1 MPGPS
6 TVRLAGAAHPPAG
19 CAPRRAAVTPAE
31 AAIPAPPRLPLALPR
46 SGLSDEARLAL
57 RQLLEDHARE
67 LALAFAAGA
76 EARVLAA
83 ARAELVS
90 RVVAQVWTLHLGAPA
105 GLALF
110 AQGGFGRGRLFPHS
124 DVDLLVL
131 TQGDSAPSSRGLER
145 VFAVLWDLGL
155 KPAQAVRTQ
164 AGQRAL
170 AAQDLSVF
178 TAMLEARWLAGDAA
192 LVAAPAR
199 LARDEELWPLPAFLD
214 ARRAEQAQRRA
225 RRGDDSYRLE
235 PDLKDGTGG
244 LRHLDMLYWLGLR
257 VGAPATLAG
266 LVGAGLIDAAAAHD
280 LDAAEALLARDRYAL
295 HLLAGRAEERLLFEH
310 QRALAR
316 QLGYRDAA
324 DALAVERFMQGYYR
338 AAAGIAALVD
348 EAVARLDA
356 RQHPP
361 PPAVPLDAHWQRLG
375 SALEPRDPGL
385 IARRPAA
392 LLEGARW
399 LDADAGIQ
407 HFSAE
412 TVRAARAVLH
422 EAMLE
427 DALAH
432 DPAALRAFDQLLRRG
447 AAAPA
452 ALTALARIGALGAL
466 IPAFATVS
474 GRMQYD
480 LFHIYTVDEH
490 TLRVLAQLAAF
501 AAPAAAERF
510 ALAHDLWARQRALP
524 VLLLAALFHD
534 IAKGRGGDH
543 SVLGEGEV
551 RSFAR
556 QLGWPQQDTEDVC
569 FLVREHLLLSQTAQ
583 RQDIGDPQVVARF
596 AARAGSLPRLEML
609 YLLTV
614 ADIIGTSPA
623 LWNGFK
629 DRLLADLYHAA
640 RRVLSGDA
648 DAADAAALA
657 ARCRAQALALL
668 TGQGHP
674 AAAVEALW
682 RDFPEAAFVRQQPEQ
697 VAWQSAAV
705 LAAAGALPVLAAH
718 PDSVRGGLELFF
730 LAGDRDGLFATVTAV
745 LEREGYSVQE
755 ARILGTRSGLALD
768 SFVLLDAQG
777 GAGSAARA
785 RHLCT
790 CLDAALRGAPPSRA
804 RHRLPRRLRHFQR
817 TPRIVF
823 EPSTQAG
830 RTRLAV
836 RASDR
841 PGLLADIAKAFLDC
855 AVRVHDARIATFGD
869 RAEDF
874 FELSDRHDQ
883 PLDAPR
889 QVMLRT
895 ALERH
900 LSPPLADETA

>member
-1 MPGPS
+1 M
-6 TVRLAGAAHPPAG
+6 
-19 CAPRRAAVTPAE
+19 RRAAVTRAE

-57 RQLLEDHARE
+57 RQLLEDHARA

-83 ARAELVS
+83 ARAELVG

-155 KPAQAVRTQ
+155 EPAQAVRTQ

-178 TAMLEARWLAGDAA
+178 TAMLEAHWLAGDAA

-199 LARDEELWPLPAFLD
+199 LAQDEELWPLPAFLD

-235 PDLKDGTGG
+235 PDLKDGPGG

-257 VGAPATLAG
+257 MGAPATLAG
-266 LVGAGLIDAAAAHD
+266 LVGAGLLDAAAAHE

-338 AAAGIAALVD
+338 AAASVAALVD

-361 PPAVPLDAHWQRLG
+361 SPAVPLDARWQRRG
-375 SALEPRDPGL
+375 AALEPRDPGL

-392 LLEGARW
+392 LLEGACW

-412 TVRAARAVLH
+412 TARAARAVLH
-422 EAMLE
+422 EAVLE
-427 DALAH
+427 DALAR
-432 DPAALRAFDQLLRRG
+432 DPDALRAFDRLLRRG

-490 TLRVLAQLAAF
+490 TLHVLAQLAAF
-501 AAPAAAERF
+501 AAPAATEQF
-510 ALAHDLWARQRALP
+510 ALAHALWARQRALP

-543 SVLGEGEV
+543 SVLGEDEV
-551 RSFAR
+551 RGFAR
-556 QLGWPQQDTEDVC
+556 QLGWPQEDIEDVC

-596 AARAGSLPRLEML
+596 AARVGSVARLEML

-614 ADIIGTSPA
+614 ADIIGTSPS

-657 ARCRAQALALL
+657 ARCRARALALL
-668 TGQGHP
+668 TEQGHP
-674 AAAVEALW
+674 ATSVAALW

-697 VAWQSAAV
+697 VAWQSAAL
-705 LAAAGALPVLAAH
+705 LAAAATLPVVAAQAN
-718 PDSVRGGLELFF
+718 SVRGGLELFF
-730 LAGDRDGLFATVTAV
+730 LAADRDGLFATVTAA

-755 ARILGTRSGLALD
+755 ARILGTPSGRALD
-768 SFVLLDAQG
+768 SFVLLDAHG
-777 GAGSAARA
+777 GAGSAERA
-785 RHLCT
+785 AHLCAR
-790 CLDAALRGAPPSRA
+790 LEAALRSARRPRA
-804 RHRLPRRLRHFQR
+804 QRSLPRRLRHFQR
-817 TPRIVF
+817 APRIRF
-823 EPSTQAG
+823 EAADNPA
-830 RTRLAV
+830 RTRLAL

-841 PGLLADIAKAFLDC
+841 PGLLADIAEAFLEC

-869 RAEDF
+869 RAEDY
-874 FELSDRHDQ
+874 FELSDRSDRA
-883 PLDAPR
+883 LDDAARARLAHMLEQRLGAPEP
-889 QVMLRT
+889 T
-895 ALERH
+895 AGIR
-900 LSPPLADETA
+900 